1 MDQVDALATL
11 RRRLGRQRTRRGE
24 EILTDN
30 TLIRVAVDLL
40 LTRADELHG
49 DTESELLAS
58 LTERP

>member
-1 MDQVDALATL
+1 MDQVDALAML

-49 DTESELLAS
+49 DTEAELLAS
-58 LTERP
+58 LIERP